1 MTEAKKTE
9 YSKVQKKR
17 EEEREREWKRE
28 REREEYEKFRVAS
41 EIRLKQ
47 RVQGRV

>member
-1 MTEAKKTE
+1 M
-9 YSKVQKKR
+9 
-17 EEEREREWKRE
+17 EEGE